1 MVLAITAEDKIL
13 RQRQQQKAWRQ
24 ANPDKIKAYYHYHR
38 SRPEHCERIR
48 LWHSTHR
55 EQINLQARERYRAK
69 TGQQRALEPDEPD
82 NREVRVS
89 ALNPRSPAE
98 LADLIL
104 DLDLPELLSLP

>member
-1 MVLAITAEDKIL
+1 MVLGITAEDNIL

-24 ANPDKIKAYYHYHR
+24 ANPEKVKAYYHYHR

-55 EQINLQARERYRAK
+55 QQINLQARERYRIK
-69 TGQQRALEPDEPD
+69 TGQDRTP
-82 NREVRVS
+82 EVRVS
-89 ALNPRSPAE
+89 DLNPRSPAE

>member
-1 MVLAITAEDKIL
+1 MVLGITAEDKII

-24 ANPDKIKAYYHYHR
+24 ANPDKIKAYYHHHR

-55 EQINLQARERYRAK
+55 EHINQQARERYRNK
-69 TGQQRALEPDEPD
+69 IALLDT
-82 NREVRVS
+82 RQAVEVRVS
-89 ALNPRSPAE
+89 DLNPRSPAE

>member
-24 ANPDKIKAYYHYHR
+24 ANPDKIKPCYHYHR

-69 TGQQRALEPDEPD
+69 TGQQRALEP
-82 NREVRVS
+82 EVRVS

>member
-1 MVLAITAEDKIL
+1 MVLGITAEDKII

-24 ANPDKIKAYYHYHR
+24 ANPDKFKAYYHHHR

-55 EQINLQARERYRAK
+55 EHINQQARERYRNK
-69 TGQQRALEPDEPD
+69 IALLDT
-82 NREVRVS
+82 RQAVEVRVS
-89 ALNPRSPAE
+89 DLNPRSPAE

>member
-1 MVLAITAEDKIL
+1 MVLGITAEDKII

-24 ANPDKIKAYYHYHR
+24 ANPDKVKAYYHYHR

-55 EQINLQARERYRAK
+55 EHINQQARERYRNK
-69 TGQQRALEPDEPD
+69 IALGETHLCQAV
-82 NREVRVS
+82 EVRVS
-89 ALNPRSPAE
+89 ELNPRSPAE

>member
-1 MVLAITAEDKIL
+1 MVLGITAEDKIL
-13 RQRQQQKAWRQ
+13 RQRQQQEACRL
-24 ANPDKIKAYYHYHR
+24 ANPLKVKSYYHYHR

-55 EQINLQARERYRAK
+55 EQINLQARERYRTKIAHLD
-69 TGQQRALEPDEPD
+69 TRQTV
-82 NREVRVS
+82 EVRVS
-89 ALNPRSPAE
+89 DLNPRSPAE

>member
-1 MVLAITAEDKIL
+1 MVLGITAEEKIL
-13 RQRQQQKAWRQ
+13 RQRQQQKVWRQ
-24 ANPDKIKAYYHYHR
+24 ANPENVKAYYHYHR

-55 EQINLQARERYRAK
+55 EQINLQARERYRTN
-69 TGQQRALEPDEPD
+69 TGQDRAP
-82 NREVRVS
+82 EVRVS
-89 ALNPRSPAE
+89 DLNPRSPAE

>member
-1 MVLAITAEDKIL
+1 MVLGITSEDKII

-24 ANPDKIKAYYHYHR
+24 ANPDKVKAYYHYHR

-55 EQINLQARERYRAK
+55 EHINQQARERYRNK
-69 TGQQRALEPDEPD
+69 IALLDT
-82 NREVRVS
+82 RQAVEVRVS
-89 ALNPRSPAE
+89 DLNPRSPAE

>member
-1 MVLAITAEDKIL
+1 MVLGITAEDKII

-24 ANPDKIKAYYHYHR
+24 ANPDKVKAYYHYHR

-55 EQINLQARERYRAK
+55 EHINQQARERYRNK
-69 TGQQRALEPDEPD
+69 ITLGETHLRQTV
-82 NREVRVS
+82 EVRVS
-89 ALNPRSPAE
+89 ELNPRSPAE

>member
-1 MVLAITAEDKIL
+1 MVLGITAEDKII

-24 ANPDKIKAYYHYHR
+24 ANPDNIKAYYHHHR

-55 EQINLQARERYRAK
+55 EHINQQARERYRNK
-69 TGQQRALEPDEPD
+69 IALLDT
-82 NREVRVS
+82 RQAVEVRVS
-89 ALNPRSPAE
+89 DLNPRSPAE

>member
-1 MVLAITAEDKIL
+1 MVLGITAEDKII

-24 ANPDKIKAYYHYHR
+24 ANPDTIKAYYHHHR

-55 EQINLQARERYRAK
+55 EHINQQARERYRNK
-69 TGQQRALEPDEPD
+69 IALHLSEDT
-82 NREVRVS
+82 RQAVEVRVS
-89 ALNPRSPAE
+89 DLNPRSPAE